1 VIKADIFFILLF
13 QGITKSIHYRKM
25 KKLQENHTHKTF
37 VIDTFSVRTWLGFQA
52 SNLEAFGQ
60 QRMHLLTEPSV

>member
-1 VIKADIFFILLF
+1 MKILL
-13 QGITKSIHYRKM
+13 
-25 KKLQENHTHKTF
+25 ENHTHKTF